1 MTTVRVVPQLP
12 FIVGPS
18 PAVGI
23 VQNTFTQLQQNLTG
37 YQQEFQ
43 GAISGLLA
51 SASDR
56 VELAQPVLDFATP
69 TPPQTTP
76 VMPIEAPD
84 LTDISLN
91 PPSAP
96 NLGITLPAPPAYS
109 MPQAPSLDAVTVPD
123 APNFTVGVVP
133 TRPPVD
139 LSVQL
144 PDAPMLPEYTLAQLE
159 SINVP
164 TFTPPV
170 LPTFDEQ
177 APMFDAVAPN
187 VALNFTEPVYESE
200 NFDDVLATIKR
211 INTGG
216 LGLAPGIEDQLFE
229 RARSREDRTAMKE
242 TEAAHDT
249 FAGRGFVAPPGAL
262 QAELSNIRER
272 NQLQANA
279 LQRDIL
285 IRVADVQ
292 IENMRFAVTQG
303 LAAEEILTR
312 IFLNAAQRE
321 FEAAR
326 FAVESLLSLYNTKV
340 SIFNAVVSA
349 YQTRAQVY
357 QTILN
362 GQLAN
367 LEVYRIQL
375 DGERLKG
382 ELNQQKVQI
391 YTALLQSVQSEVE
404 IYRAQVQAAQTK
416 VEAGRTAIEAYRA
429 DVQAFAETVG
439 TERLKLDAYRTR
451 VDAEVSKSQVNQ
463 ARASVFSTLVQANQ
477 AAVNVWSEQARVE
490 IARVGAASQSYGA
503 TIEGYRA
510 GVQAQLGRV
519 QAQSD
524 VQRTV
529 LQSTSVQ
536 NEAIRATN
544 EAAIRI
550 GEQRVQT
557 NIARANAS
565 VRLYEVNLTRLQQQQ
580 DIRTRSL
587 QAAGQYLA
595 TLTGGA
601 MAAQNVS
608 ASLSASASDSSSLN
622 RSESTSNSL
631 SETISQN

>member
-1 MTTVRVVPQLP
+1 MATVRIVPAPP
-12 FIVGPS
+12 FFTGPS

-56 VELAQPVLDFATP
+56 VELAPPVLDFTTP
-69 TPPQTTP
+69 APPQMAPLTP
-76 VMPIEAPD
+76 LQAPD
-84 LTDISLN
+84 LAAINLN

-96 NLGITLPAPPAYS
+96 NLSITLPPAPSYTA
-109 MPQAPSLDAVTVPD
+109 PQAPTLDAVTVPD
-123 APNFTVGVVP
+123 APTFTVGVAP

-144 PDAPMLPEYTLAQLE
+144 PAAPVLPDYTLAALDGI
-159 SINVP
+159 SVP
-164 TFTPPV
+164 TFVAPD

-200 NFDDVLATIKR
+200 NFNEVLATIKR

-216 LGLAPGIEDQLFE
+216 LGLAPGIEEQLFE
-229 RARSREDRTAMKE
+229 RARSREDRTAMQAI
-242 TEAAHDT
+242 EAAHDT

-262 QAELSNIRER
+262 HAELSNIRER

-285 IRVADVQ
+285 IRVSDVQ

-312 IFLNAAQRE
+312 IFLNAVQRE

-326 FAVESLLSLYNTKV
+326 FTVESLLALHNTKV
-340 SIFNAVVSA
+340 SIFNAVVAA

-357 QTILN
+357 KVILDAK
-362 GQLAN
+362 LAN
-367 LEVYRIQL
+367 LEVYRLQL
-375 DGERLKG
+375 EGERLKG

-391 YTALLQSVQSEVE
+391 YTALLQSVQSEVD

-416 VEAGRTAIEAYRA
+416 VEAGRTAIEGYRA

-463 ARASVFSTLVQANQ
+463 SRASVFATLVQANQ
-477 AAVNVWSEQARVE
+477 SDVNVWAEKARVE
-490 IARVGAASQSYGA
+490 IARVGAAGQSYGA
-503 TIEGYRA
+503 TVEGYRA

-519 QAQSD
+519 QAQVD
-524 VQRTV
+524 VQRAV
-529 LQSTSVQ
+529 LQGTSVQ

-550 GEQRVQT
+550 GEQRVQS
-557 NIARANAS
+557 NIARGNAS

-608 ASLSASASDSSSLN
+608 ASLSASASDSNSIS
-622 RSESTSNSL
+622 RGESTTNSL
-631 SETISQN
+631 SETIRQA